1 MRPRNFTPDEANAL
15 LPRLSNLLLQTQESK
30 EKHDRLEER
39 TAEYAYRLTSN
50 GHLIE
55 RDLNEARQELAQA
68 AGELKVLIERM
79 QEMGCEVKDIDQG
92 LVDFR
97 SQRDGR
103 EVYLCWKLG
112 EPKVGWWHELDAGFA
127 GRQPLDDLT

>member
-1 MRPRNFTPDEANAL
+1 MRPRNFTPDEVNAL
-15 LPRLSNLLLQTQESK
+15 LPRLSNLLLQMQESK
-30 EKHDRLEER
+30 SKHDRLEEKA
-39 TAEYAYRLTSN
+39 AEYSYRLTTN

-68 AGELKVLIERM
+68 TAELNTLIERAR
-79 QEMGCEVKDIDQG
+79 ELGCEVKDIDQG

-97 SQRDGR
+97 AQRDGR

-112 EPKVGWWHELDAGFA
+112 EPKVGWWHELDTGFA
-127 GRQPLDDLT
+127 GRQPLDDRP